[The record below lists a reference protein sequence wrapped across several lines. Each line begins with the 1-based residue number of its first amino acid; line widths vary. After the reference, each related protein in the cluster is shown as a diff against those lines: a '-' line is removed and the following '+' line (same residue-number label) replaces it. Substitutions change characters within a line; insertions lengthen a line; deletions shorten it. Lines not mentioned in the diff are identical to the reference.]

1 MEEPDPGAAMLVGLK
16 LAVTPVGRP
25 DALSA
30 IAESKP
36 PATVVLTLL
45 VPEEPCAMVTDAG
58 EAEIVKLGVLPELT
72 VSEILAVWVTPPPV
86 PVTVI
91 V

>member
-1 MEEPDPGAAMLVGLK
+1 
-16 LAVTPVGRP
+16 
-25 DALSA
+25 
-30 IAESKP
+30 
-36 PATVVLTLL
+36 VVLTLL

-72 VSEILAVWVTPPPV
+72 VSDTLAVWVTPPPV
-86 PVTVI
+86 PVTVM